1 MTGSSASS
9 PWSSPETV
17 AGFAQS
23 GPNAVLMRFSEEV
36 QRRGS
41 GRLLVDVGCGAAR
54 NAVPL
59 AEQGWRV
66 AGIDNSLPML
76 TAAVARARAQ
86 GVATRTLFAAGAM
99 DALPVASASADV
111 IVVHGIW
118 NLATS
123 GGQFRRAVGEAA
135 RVAKPG
141 AAVFVFT
148 FSRHTLPPSAQPVD
162 GERFVFTQFSGRPQ
176 VFLTAE
182 QLAGEM
188 ASAGFRPD
196 PAVPLTEY
204 NRPVPGALRA
214 GSAPVIYEA
223 AYRFRG

>member
-1 MTGSSASS
+1 MTGSS

-36 QRRGS
+36 QRRTA
-41 GRLLVDVGCGAAR
+41 GRLLLDIGCGAAR

-66 AGIDNSLPML
+66 VGIDTSIPML

-86 GVATRTLFAAGAM
+86 GVATRSLFAAGAM
-99 DALPVASASADV
+99 DALPLASASADV
-111 IVVHGIW
+111 IVAHGIW

-123 GGQFRRAVGEAA
+123 GAQFRRAVGEAA

-141 AAVFVFT
+141 AAIFVFT
-148 FSRHTLPPSAQPVD
+148 FSRHTLPPSARPED
-162 GERFVFTQFSGRPQ
+162 GEDVVFTQFSGRPQ
-176 VFLTAE
+176 VFLTAA
-182 QLAGEM
+182 QLADEM
-188 ASAGFRPD
+188 TRAGFLPD

-204 NRPVPGALRA
+204 NRPAPGALRT